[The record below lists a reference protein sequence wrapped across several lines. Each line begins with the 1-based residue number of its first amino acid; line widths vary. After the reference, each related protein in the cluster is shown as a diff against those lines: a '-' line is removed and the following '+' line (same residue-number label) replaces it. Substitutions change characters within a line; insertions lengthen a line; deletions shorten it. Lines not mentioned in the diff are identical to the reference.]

1 MFLWKKKQQKLHL
14 GNVSC
19 TIDKALK
26 VSPTV
31 FLFKNRLLMQCHLI
45 QTMSVHCLRPFKTS
59 IWFMFCYSFFI
70 FSQLFLFLSSS
81 SFFLGGGGGGGG
93 GVISINLGDKEGPLK
108 KFLRKSG
115 GHHILQELLVKS
127 HQLPPNQAKN
137 ERSLTAMHCKDL
149 K

>member
-1 MFLWKKKQQKLHL
+1 MFLWKKKNNK
-14 GNVSC
+14 S
-19 TIDKALK
+19 
-26 VSPTV
+26 
-31 FLFKNRLLMQCHLI
+31 
-45 QTMSVHCLRPFKTS
+45 S
-59 IWFMFCYSFFI
+59 IWEMFLALLIKLSKFLLQFSFLKTDSLCNVILYRQCLFTAYGHSKLLFDLCSAI
-70 FSQLFLFLSSS
+70 HFSFSLSSFY
-81 SFFLGGGGGGGG
+81 FFLLLLFFWG